1 MGPGWGPVTFLC
13 TNINAFRDIPI
24 LTSIERPY
32 IYIQYTEGT
41 WLLTN
46 QTSVA
51 VVVVVVVV
59 LAACLGA
66 RPPRLPARLPY
77 PPCDLRPGHVQY
89 LPTTHTSVILSRA
102 SWLP

>member
-1 MGPGWGPVTFLC
+1 M
-13 TNINAFRDIPI
+13 
-24 LTSIERPY
+24 ERPY

-66 RPPRLPARLPY
+66 RPPRLPARLPT
-77 PPCDLRPGHVQY
+77 LT
-89 LPTTHTSVILSRA
+89 LPAL
-102 SWLP
+102 